1 MIIGRK
7 KAAIAAALMVT
18 SLCSTTF
25 AATSMSNDADRVKNT
40 TLGTERANIEAS
52 APESDQ
58 NAPEVHYQVNSD
70 NNETPDPLVPTP

>member
-58 NAPEVHYQVNSD
+58 MCIFR
-70 NNETPDPLVPTP
+70 